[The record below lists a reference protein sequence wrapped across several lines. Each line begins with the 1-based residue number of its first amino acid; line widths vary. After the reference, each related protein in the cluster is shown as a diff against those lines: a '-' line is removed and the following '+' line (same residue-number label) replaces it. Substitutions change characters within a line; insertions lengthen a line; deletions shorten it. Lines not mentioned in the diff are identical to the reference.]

1 VQQIYAFYDPFF
13 LAAQRAF
20 IIADNFLRMAG
31 LIGRRPVEFFSDEVT
46 FFGADFPF

>member
-20 IIADNFLRMAG
+20 IIADNFLTGDSLVAG
-31 LIGRRPVEFFSDEVT
+31 
-46 FFGADFPF
+46 